1 MKQFNV
7 YPECNVDTNLVGFII
22 GGHVK
27 HKSSCNEVVKA
38 VNASDS
44 FAIGIIDEDKRR
56 ATLDKGFRICPI
68 TIKSKGK
75 ECHVSMYIHEDC
87 KRFIFTIK
95 PAMDMFIYDAVK
107 AQGVDLA
114 EVGFPSSFE
123 GFKKETK
130 KIQAA
135 TDPRLRRLLVLIAD
149 YPELQR
155 LRNTLKYLLAKQYEV
170 DPDISIGFFNGSLG
184 IDDLEQYLVNK

>member
-1 MKQFNV
+1 MKQYNV
-7 YPECNVDTNLVGFII
+7 YPECNVDTNLVGFIL
-22 GGHVK
+22 GAHVK

-38 VNASDS
+38 VNGADS

-56 ATLDKGFRICPI
+56 ATIDEGFKIC
-68 TIKSKGK
+68 SKDNISENK
-75 ECHVSMYIHEDC
+75 CHVSMYIHDDG
-87 KRFIFTIK
+87 KRFLFTVE
-95 PAMDMFIYDAVK
+95 PAMDKFIFDAVE
-107 AQGVDLA
+107 AQGVDLTK
-114 EVGFPSSFE
+114 VGFPSSFD

-135 TDPRLRRLLVLIAD
+135 TDPRLRRLFELIAD

-170 DPDISIGFFNGSLG
+170 KPDIVKGFFNGSLG
-184 IDDLEQYLVNK
+184 IEDLIQFMADK

>member
-1 MKQFNV
+1 MKQFDV

-38 VNASDS
+38 VNGADS

-56 ATLDKGFRICPI
+56 ATLDEGFRICPI
-68 TIKSKGK
+68 NSIKGK
-75 ECHVSMYIHEDC
+75 KCHVSMYIHDDC

-95 PAMDMFIYDAVK
+95 PAMDKFIFDAVK
-107 AQGVDLA
+107 AQGVDLT
-114 EVGFPSSFE
+114 EVGFLPSFD

-149 YPELQR
+149 YPELMR

-170 DPDISIGFFNGSLG
+170 DPDIAIGFYNGSLG
-184 IDDLEQYLVNK
+184 IDDLKQYLVNK

>member
-7 YPECNVDTNLVGFII
+7 YPECNVDTNLVGFIL

-38 VNASDS
+38 VNGADS
-44 FAIGIIDEDKRR
+44 FAIGIIDADKRL
-56 ATLDKGFRICPI
+56 ATMDEGFRIY
-68 TIKSKGK
+68 SKEEINGNK
-75 ECHVSMYIHEDC
+75 PHVSMYIHDDG
-87 KRFIFTIK
+87 KRFIFTVE
-95 PAMDMFIYDAVK
+95 PAMDKFIFDAVE
-107 AQGVDLA
+107 AQGVDLI
-114 EVGFPSSFE
+114 EVGFPSSFD

-135 TDPRLRRLLVLIAD
+135 TDPRLRHLFDLIAN

-155 LRNTLKYLLAKQYEV
+155 LRNTLKYLLSKQYEV
-170 DPDISIGFFNGSLG
+170 NPVIARGFFNGSLG
-184 IDDLEQYLVNK
+184 INDLIEILANK